1 MTSLQAEP
9 LLDIEK
15 LPRPLQKFEQYVKI
29 VQLKSE
35 RRYMDWEPEALDS
48 EMARLVKQL
57 IRKHR
62 DTKKQQLLE
71 DLREA
76 EELSDEARARIL
88 RQQLNALIKENA

>member
-1 MTSLQAEP
+1 ME
-9 LLDIEK
+9 
-15 LPRPLQKFEQYVKI
+15 
-29 VQLKSE
+29 
-35 RRYMDWEPEALDS
+35 EAS
-48 EMARLVKQL
+48 SRSVASARQL

>member
-1 MTSLQAEP
+1 
-9 LLDIEK
+9 
-15 LPRPLQKFEQYVKI
+15 
-29 VQLKSE
+29 
-35 RRYMDWEPEALDS
+35 
-48 EMARLVKQL
+48 MARLVKQL